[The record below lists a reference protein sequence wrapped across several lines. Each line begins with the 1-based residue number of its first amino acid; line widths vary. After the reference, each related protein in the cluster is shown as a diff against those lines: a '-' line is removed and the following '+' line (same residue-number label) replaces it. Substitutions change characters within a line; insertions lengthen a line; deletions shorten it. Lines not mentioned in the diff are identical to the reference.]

1 MSENFKEAIA
11 SNVPTLV
18 DFYTTWCGPCQQMHP
33 ILEELKSKIGN
44 KARILKINVEQ
55 NMRVAAEYQIRNVP
69 TLMIFKNGQPVWRQ
83 VGVQSVSTLESA
95 IDAAVNS

>member
-33 ILEELKSKIGN
+33 ILEELKSKIG
-44 KARILKINVEQ
+44 
-55 NMRVAAEYQIRNVP
+55 
-69 TLMIFKNGQPVWRQ
+69 KNGQPVWRQ

-95 IDAAVNS
+95 IDAAANS

>member
-1 MSENFKEAIA
+1 
-11 SNVPTLV
+11 
-18 DFYTTWCGPCQQMHP
+18 MHP

>member
-44 KARILKINVEQ
+44 KALVFSG
-55 NMRVAAEYQIRNVP
+55 P
-69 TLMIFKNGQPVWRQ
+69 
-83 VGVQSVSTLESA
+83 
-95 IDAAVNS
+95 

>member
-18 DFYTTWCGPCQQMHP
+18 DYYTTWCGPYQQMHP
-33 ILEELKSKIGN
+33 ILEELKSKIGY

-83 VGVQSVSTLESA
+83 VGVQSVSTLEAA
-95 IDAAVNS
+95 IDAAANS

>member
-18 DFYTTWCGPCQQMHP
+18 DFYTTWCGPCHQMHL
-33 ILEELKSKIGN
+33 ILEELMSRIGN

-95 IDAAVNS
+95 IDAAANS

>member
-18 DFYTTWCGPCQQMHP
+18 DFYTTWSGPCQQMHP
-33 ILEELKSKIGN
+33 ILEELKSKVGD

-55 NMRVAAEYQIRNVP
+55 NMRIAAEYQIRNVP

-83 VGVQSVSTLESA
+83 VGVQSVPTLESA
-95 IDAAVNS
+95 INAAANS

>member
-18 DFYTTWCGPCQQMHP
+18 DFYTTWCGLCQQMHP

-95 IDAAVNS
+95 IDAAANS